1 MTDCR
6 LLILIFAFVFIAC
19 NSRSERV
26 DSSDNAGQSI
36 INTSIVKLTIDT
48 ISSSD
53 FISRFPQGEVVSQ
66 LEGFTVFDRTDRTYF
81 PNDAT
86 VSVIEISAVKNLF
99 MLEKEGYV
107 MLYLVDAGKI
117 YNDAFQVPDSIT
129 TYKKG
134 KDLFVDGHFFTAKAR
149 IERFRI
155 DETNNFDY
163 SETPLPGSVNPSN

>member
-53 FISRFPQGEVVSQ
+53 FKSRFPQAEVVSQ
-66 LEGFTVFDRTDRTYF
+66 LEGFTIFDRTDSTYF

-86 VSVIEISAVKNLF
+86 VSVIEISAVK
-99 MLEKEGYV
+99 
-107 MLYLVDAGKI
+107 
-117 YNDAFQVPDSIT
+117 
-129 TYKKG
+129 
-134 KDLFVDGHFFTAKAR
+134 KAR
-149 IERFRI
+149 TYLLMVIASRLRHVLNGFGSMRQISSTIRRHHYRI
-155 DETNNFDY
+155 Q
-163 SETPLPGSVNPSN
+163 